1 MSYFMSYFK
10 KSENI
15 IDIDSVHFSNNSSNN
30 LVTSLGQNEFQHHQ
44 EKRK

>member
-1 MSYFMSYFK
+1 MSYFMSFK

-30 LVTSLGQNEFQHHQ
+30 LVTSLGQNESQHHQ

>member
-1 MSYFMSYFK
+1 MSFK

-30 LVTSLGQNEFQHHQ
+30 LVTSLGKNEFHHHQ